1 MTQEVLLSG
10 LNYVYVMNLE
20 NPTVRTFG
28 GFGKNGGQ
36 FSDPAGVAVDSSGNF
51 VIADAGNHRLQVG
64 LSHPWFQFYFLP
76 LPLPSMLSITPK
88 VCIAKLLMVLNGC
101 AMNDR
106 ISASCKNASSVTL
119 RVAAV
124 CYVIHETLSYM
135 LKRRKHFE

>member
-1 MTQEVLLSG
+1 MTQEVFLSG

-64 LSHPWFQFYFLP
+64 LFSLFFTFTSYPCPFPQCYLS
-76 LPLPSMLSITPK
+76 PSKAWIT
-88 VCIAKLLMVLNGC
+88 KLLMVLNGFT
-101 AMNDR
+101 MND
-106 ISASCKNASSVTL
+106 
-119 RVAAV
+119 
-124 CYVIHETLSYM
+124 
-135 LKRRKHFE
+135 